1 MNKPLSNHNVAAP
14 NLTGNQ
20 RILVVEDDAGL
31 RDCVQCLL
39 RTKGFATVIG
49 ETVEQGLRALRSDDF
64 DLVITDLRLP
74 DSTGLDLIRGAK
86 ELDPETPVIL
96 MTSYSSVE
104 SAIEALRLGAVDYLI
119 KPFDNSEFLHSV
131 QRALDE
137 RRIKREN
144 RILKRS
150 LKIAYGA
157 DDLIGESPAIKR
169 VMDLIKRVAPTDAS
183 VLIQGESG
191 TGKELV
197 ARAIHATSPRADGSF
212 VAINCGAIPEDLME
226 SELFGHAKGAF
237 TGATGHSE
245 GLIREAQDG
254 TLLLDEISELPL
266 NLQVKLLRVL
276 QEREVRPI
284 GGTRTYQVDVR
295 FLAATNRDLKA
306 QVKEGTFREDLY
318 FRLNVINIWV
328 PPLRERP
335 GDVMLLAR
343 RFIQQH
349 SRKLGKQVRGIG
361 DDLMEFLANYH
372 WPGNVRELENLIER
386 SVILADSDV
395 LSAKYLGDMGTAP
408 GKAVPSDSSGT
419 NSESLFEHKLSVE
432 EYIQEF
438 VRYYQ
443 DGYNETEL
451 ARMLGIGRKAL
462 WARRRKW
469 HMHGKS
475 GSGGEDRSQARSAP
489 EVLGEPGRGNR
500 RG

>member
-1 MNKPLSNHNVAAP
+1 MNKALANRELVGSE
-14 NLTGNQ
+14 
-20 RILVVEDDAGL
+20 RILVVEDDAAV
-31 RDCVQCLL
+31 RECVACLL
-39 RTKGFATVIG
+39 HTRGFATVLAKTVG
-49 ETVEQGLRALRSDDF
+49 EGLHSFREDDF

-74 DSTGLDLIRGAK
+74 DSTGLDLIRGVN
-86 ELDPETPVIL
+86 ELETDTPVIL

-104 SAIEALRLGAVDYLI
+104 SAIEALRLGAVDYMI
-119 KPFDNSEFLHSV
+119 KPFDNSEFLHGV

-150 LKIAYGA
+150 LKKAYA
-157 DDLIGESPAIKR
+157 TDELIGESPGMKR
-169 VMDLIKRVAPTDAS
+169 VFELIERVAPADAS

-197 ARAIHATSPRADGSF
+197 ARALHATSPRADGPF

-226 SELFGHAKGAF
+226 SELFGHVKGAY
-237 TGATGHSE
+237 TGATSHSE
-245 GLIREAQDG
+245 GLIREAHGG

-266 NLQVKLLRVL
+266 SLQVKLLRVL

-295 FLAATNRDLKA
+295 FLAATNRDLQA
-306 QVKEGTFREDLY
+306 QVKGGEFREDLF
-318 FRLNVINIWV
+318 FRLNVINIWI
-328 PPLRERP
+328 PPLRQRS

-343 RFIQQH
+343 RFISH
-349 SRKLGKQVRGIG
+349 YSRKLGKPIRGIA
-361 DDLMEFLANYH
+361 DDLGDFLKTYH

-386 SVILADSDV
+386 AVILSDTDQ
-395 LSAKYLGDMGTAP
+395 LTAKYFGDVGIGGPPERGVSMH
-408 GKAVPSDSSGT
+408 AVSGG
-419 NSESLFEHKLSVE
+419 SESLFDSRLSVE

-438 VRYYQ
+438 VKHHQ
-443 DGYNETEL
+443 HDHNETEL

-469 HMHGKS
+469 HMQRRPGDD
-475 GSGGEDRSQARSAP
+475 DRANSAPASRSA
-489 EVLGEPGRGNR
+489 GGAGRE
-500 RG
+500 